1 MSHNYM
7 GSKFLKS
14 QPIVPQDG
22 VASRSMNSTTSSAD
36 TPVLAVS
43 DLVVDAKNSRGHTE
57 LLHGVSL
64 SVAAGT
70 MHGLVGET
78 GSGKS
83 ITASAIMSLLPTGVS
98 VTSGSVTLDGREL
111 LGLSARE
118 MHDLRGPSFGMI
130 FQNPRTAL
138 HPMYTVGKQMARVVD
153 AHMKLSRAQ
162 RRERVLHHLRLVGI
176 PDATRIAG
184 SYPHE
189 LSGGLAQRAV
199 IATSLI
205 CDPTFLIADEPTT
218 GLDATVQRQIL
229 ELLARLQ
236 AELGLS
242 VLMITHDLSIVAQY
256 CSTVTV
262 MRLGDV
268 VEDGPVRQVLR
279 SPAAPYTRSLLRA
292 SRLEFVTQRERATA

>member
-1 MSHNYM
+1 ME
-7 GSKFLKS
+7 SKFLKT
-14 QPIVPQDG
+14 QATVPQG
-22 VASRSMNSTTSSAD
+22 YVATRTMNSTTFTAD

-43 DLVVDAKNSRGHTE
+43 DLVVEAKNSRGHSE

-64 SVAAGT
+64 GVGAGT

-83 ITASAIMSLLPTGVS
+83 ITASAAMGLLPKGVS
-98 VTSGSVTLDGREL
+98 VTSGSIKLNGREL
-111 LGLSARE
+111 LGLPARE
-118 MHDLRGPSFGMI
+118 MHDLRGPAFGMI

-138 HPMYTVGKQMARVVD
+138 HPMYSVGAQMARVVD
-153 AHMKLSRAQ
+153 AHMKVSKAE
-162 RRERVLHHLRLVGI
+162 RRTRVHHYLQLVGI
-176 PDATRIAG
+176 PDPDRIAH

-199 IATSLI
+199 IATALI

-229 ELLARLQ
+229 ELLTRLQ

-256 CSTVTV
+256 CATVSV
-262 MRLGDV
+262 MRLGNV
-268 VEDGPVRQVLR
+268 VEDGTVRQVLR
-279 SPAAPYTRSLLRA
+279 EPSAEYTQNLLRA
-292 SRLEFVTQRERATA
+292 SRLEFVTPRERAVA

>member
-1 MSHNYM
+1 M
-7 GSKFLKS
+7 GSKFLKM
-14 QPIVPQDG
+14 QVTAPHGG
-22 VASRSMNSTTSSAD
+22 VAPRAMNSATSAAD
-36 TPVLAVS
+36 SPVLAVS
-43 DLVVDAKNSRGHTE
+43 DLVVDAKNSRGQSE

-64 SVAAGT
+64 SVGAGT

-83 ITASAIMSLLPTGVS
+83 ITASALMGLLPKGVS
-98 VTSGSVTLDGREL
+98 VASGSVSLNGREL

-118 MHDLRGPSFGMI
+118 MHDLRGPAFGMI

-138 HPMYTVGKQMARVVD
+138 HPMYSVGAQMAAVVD
-153 AHMKLSRAQ
+153 AHMKLSRAE
-162 RRERVLHHLRLVGI
+162 RRERIYHYLRLTGI

-184 SYPHE
+184 SFPHE

-205 CDPTFLIADEPTT
+205 CDPTFLIADELTT

-236 AELGLS
+236 DELGLS

-256 CSTVTV
+256 CATVSV
-262 MRLGDV
+262 MRLGGV
-268 VEDGPVRQVLR
+268 VEEGTARQVLG
-279 SPAAPYTRSLLRA
+279 SPSAVYTQSLLRA
-292 SRLEFVTQRERATA
+292 SRLEYVTQRERASA